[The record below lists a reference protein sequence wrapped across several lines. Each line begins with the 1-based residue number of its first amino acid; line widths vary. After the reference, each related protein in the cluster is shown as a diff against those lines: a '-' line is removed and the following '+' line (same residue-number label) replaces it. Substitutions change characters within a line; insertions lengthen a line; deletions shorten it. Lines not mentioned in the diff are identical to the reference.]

1 LGISAAFKRDQSG
14 CTEGPCRTF
23 SGSVLSQYD
32 SGAVTST
39 TATGGGVFIS
49 DADIAAGKKAY
60 ILARV
65 NYIQASPAVSWDDIQ
80 GFIDFASQVGGD
92 DT

>member
-1 LGISAAFKRDQSG
+1 VTGTIANTDFANSMMYRLTAA
-14 CTEGPCRTF
+14 TTF
-23 SGSVLSQYD
+23 RVSTVTALTSV
-32 SGAVTST
+32 

-60 ILARV
+60 ILARI
-65 NYIQASPAVSWDDIQ
+65 NYLQAEPAVSWNEIQ

-92 DT
+92 DS